1 MVRLLGATRAAAVAA
16 VAAVATANPSNTAL
30 RLTTGEPVTRRAAC
44 GATAPSPPNPAVG
57 QRQLC

>member
-16 VAAVATANPSNTAL
+16 IATANPSNTAL
-30 RLTTGEPVTRRAAC
+30 GLTTGEPVTRRVAC